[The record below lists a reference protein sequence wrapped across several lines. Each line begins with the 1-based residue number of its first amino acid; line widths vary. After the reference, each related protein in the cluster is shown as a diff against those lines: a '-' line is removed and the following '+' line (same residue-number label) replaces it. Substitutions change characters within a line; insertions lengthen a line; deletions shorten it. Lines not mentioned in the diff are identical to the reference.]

1 MACVNLLIEAMRVL
15 KSRKSDTSGLG
26 IVVEAARVLKGGP
39 KNVNKGRVS
48 VLVWIKGSL
57 INLLRN

>member
-1 MACVNLLIEAMRVL
+1 M
-15 KSRKSDTSGLG
+15 KSRESVTWGLG

-39 KNVNKGRVS
+39 KNVNKGCVG